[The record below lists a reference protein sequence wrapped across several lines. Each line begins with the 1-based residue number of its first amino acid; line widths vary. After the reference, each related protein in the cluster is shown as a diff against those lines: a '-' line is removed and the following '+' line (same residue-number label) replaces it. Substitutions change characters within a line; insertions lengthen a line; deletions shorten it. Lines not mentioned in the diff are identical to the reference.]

1 MTNMSSLM
9 AWADIAISAGGTTV
23 WELAFMGVPNIVI
36 VTADNQRP
44 IAEQLHSLGAA
55 VCLGWHEN
63 NSTIEIEQGVTRL
76 LTTCGDRTEMVR
88 RAQGV
93 VDGEGATRILMQMCR
108 KNITLRQVREEDC
121 SLLREW
127 ANDPAVRTAAF
138 LSDPIPWEEHLRWFK
153 HKLHDP
159 NCFLY
164 IALDDQDTPVGQVR
178 LDVNGE
184 NEAKIDVSID
194 RSKRGLGYGNHVIN
208 MAAEEIFSATAV
220 RTIHAFIKLDN
231 KSSMKAFEKAKFKK
245 LGIETVKGIEAL
257 HYARTRGNEQQIF
270 KPDVLGGWEQALEP
284 SSL

>member
-1 MTNMSSLM
+1 M

-138 LSDPIPWEEHLRWFK
+138 LSDPIPWEEHLR
-153 HKLHDP
+153 
-159 NCFLY
+159 
-164 IALDDQDTPVGQVR
+164 
-178 LDVNGE
+178 
-184 NEAKIDVSID
+184 
-194 RSKRGLGYGNHVIN
+194 
-208 MAAEEIFSATAV
+208 
-220 RTIHAFIKLDN
+220 
-231 KSSMKAFEKAKFKK
+231 
-245 LGIETVKGIEAL
+245 
-257 HYARTRGNEQQIF
+257 
-270 KPDVLGGWEQALEP
+270 
-284 SSL
+284 